1 MDQKKSSVKAQFGRR
16 AGAYARS
23 ESHARDLDL
32 DLLLEHLNLSDS
44 DHVLDVATGT
54 GFTAIAVRPRV
65 TSVTGLDL
73 THGMLREAIRLA
85 ADAARSWSAT
95 QPAPTI
101 HWVEGD
107 VEALPFRDDVFSVVT
122 CRRAPHHFVQFD
134 RAIDEMLRVLQPGGR
149 VGLIDQISPEETDGM
164 QLMEALETLRDSSHV
179 HALSV
184 SEWQAAFSRRQI
196 ALTFL
201 HVVESRLAFQRW
213 LELADTESEQRR
225 SIEQALSSATP
236 EARNL
241 IGFSESPEPSFLKR
255 WVVLVGRKTREH
267 GSAGTR

>member
-1 MDQKKSSVKAQFGRR
+1 MDQKKRSVRAQFGRR

-32 DLLLEHLNLSDS
+32 DLLVEHLNLSDS

-107 VEALPFRDDVFSVVT
+107 VEALPFRDEAFSVVT

-164 QLMEALETLRDSSHV
+164 QLMDALETLRDSSHV

-184 SEWQAAFSRRQI
+184 SEWQAVFSRRQI

-213 LELADTESEQRR
+213 LELADTESERRR
-225 SIEQALSSATP
+225 SIEQALGSATP

-255 WVVLVGRKTREH
+255 WVVLVGRP
-267 GSAGTR
+267 AVF

>member
-1 MDQKKSSVKAQFGRR
+1 MDQKKSSVRSQFGRR

-73 THGMLREAIRLA
+73 THGM
-85 ADAARSWSAT
+85 
-95 QPAPTI
+95 
-101 HWVEGD
+101 
-107 VEALPFRDDVFSVVT
+107 EALPFRDDAFSVVT

-164 QLMEALETLRDSSHV
+164 QLMDALETLRDSSHV

-184 SEWQAAFSRRQI
+184 SEWQAVCSRHQI

-201 HVVESRLAFQRW
+201 HVVESRLAFERW

-225 SIEQALSSATP
+225 SIEQALGSATP

-255 WVVLVGRKTREH
+255 WVVLVGRP
-267 GSAGTR
+267 AVF

>member
-1 MDQKKSSVKAQFGRR
+1 MDQKKSSVRAQFGRR

-73 THGMLREAIRLA
+73 THGMLREAQRLA
-85 ADAARSWSAT
+85 ST
-95 QPAPTI
+95 LQI
-101 HWVEGD
+101 QWVEGD
-107 VEALPFRDDVFSVVT
+107 VEALPFRDDAFSVVT

-164 QLMEALETLRDSSHV
+164 QLMDALETLRDSSHV

-184 SEWQAAFSRRQI
+184 SEWQAVCSRHQI

-201 HVVESRLAFQRW
+201 HVVESRLAFERW

-225 SIEQALSSATP
+225 SIEQALGSATP

-255 WVVLVGRKTREH
+255 WVVLVGRP
-267 GSAGTR
+267 AVF